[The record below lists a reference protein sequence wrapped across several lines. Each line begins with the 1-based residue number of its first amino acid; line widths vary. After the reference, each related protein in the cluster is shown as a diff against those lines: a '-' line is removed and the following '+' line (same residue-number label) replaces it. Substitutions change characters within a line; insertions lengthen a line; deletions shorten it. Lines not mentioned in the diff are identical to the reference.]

1 MWGHCARLRRFAALS
16 ITASWRIHADAPKS
30 PISFHKN
37 RVNLFTTFLPSDA
50 VAPPIGLLLS
60 EVRVL
65 SDWRRG
71 GRLGPA
77 LPVKSEGDGRA
88 VMVLPGFFASDSAMV
103 RLRRTIRAAGYAS
116 YGWGQGRNFGVRPD
130 TLARIDARID
140 RIEKDI
146 AGPVTLVGWSLGGL
160 MAREYAKYAPH
171 RVQKVI
177 TLGSPFSGNPR
188 ANHAWRVYELVA
200 RHAVDAP
207 PITAC
212 LSEKPPV
219 HTTAI
224 WSRNDGL
231 IAPASARGE
240 HSERDVAVE
249 VSCGH
254 LGFPS
259 DEMAI
264 RAVLAALRDPV
275 SPLVTR

>member
-1 MWGHCARLRRFAALS
+1 MTDKRLLHCIFMTIFTKWHHVSQNRALVFKPFAP
-16 ITASWRIHADAPKS
+16 ADAS
-30 PISFHKN
+30 
-37 RVNLFTTFLPSDA
+37 
-50 VAPPIGLLLS
+50 APPIGLLLG

-71 GRLGPA
+71 GRIGPA
-77 LPVKSEGDGRA
+77 LRVPREGDGRA
-88 VMVLPGFFASDSAMV
+88 VLVLPGFFASDRAMV
-103 RLRRTIRAAGYAS
+103 RLRRTIRAAGYTS
-116 YGWGQGRNFGVRPD
+116 YGWGPGRNFGVKSD

-140 RIEKDI
+140 RIEQDVS
-146 AGPVTLVGWSLGGL
+146 GPVTLVGWSLGGL

-171 RVQKVI
+171 RVEKVI
-177 TLGSPFSGNPR
+177 TLGSPFSGDPR

-200 RHAVDAP
+200 RHPVDAP
-207 PITAC
+207 PIAVC
-212 LSEKPPV
+212 MSEKPPV

-240 HSERDVAVE
+240 DGERDDAVE
-249 VSCGH
+249 VKCGH

-264 RAVLAALRDPV
+264 RAVLAAIRN
-275 SPLVTR
+275 

>member
-1 MWGHCARLRRFAALS
+1 M
-16 ITASWRIHADAPKS
+16 
-30 PISFHKN
+30 
-37 RVNLFTTFLPSDA
+37 FTPFTPRDS

-71 GRLGPA
+71 SRIGPA
-77 LPVKSEGDGRA
+77 LPVEREGDGRA
-88 VMVLPGFFASDSAMV
+88 VMVLPGFFASDGAMV

-140 RIEKDI
+140 RIEQDI

-171 RVQKVI
+171 RVNQVI
-177 TLGSPFSGNPR
+177 TLGTPFSGNPR
-188 ANHAWRVYELVA
+188 ANHAWRVYEFIA
-200 RHAVDAP
+200 RHPVDAP
-207 PITAC
+207 PIAAC
-212 LSEKPPV
+212 LSDKPPV

-224 WSRNDGL
+224 WSRSDGL
-231 IAPASARGE
+231 IAPASARGRGD
-240 HSERDVAVE
+240 ERDAAVE
-249 VSCGH
+249 VNCGH

-259 DEMAI
+259 DEAAI